1 MRFEETTVTRDE
13 IQNVILTEI
22 DVIAPGSVPDG
33 LDADADMREEM
44 DLDSMDI
51 LNLVEALHDKLGVEI
66 PEADLGEIMTLNSA
80 IQYIERALGA

>member
-1 MRFEETTVTRDE
+1 MTRDE
-13 IQNVILTEI
+13 IQNVILAEI
-22 DVIAPGSVPDG
+22 DVIAPGSVPDR